1 MNRSN
6 IDNKER
12 TLSISLGDHLEY
24 GQGAG
29 ALNTT
34 EAIADALKLWRER
47 YRVSKLYWRVEK
59 QDYQNARYVHADPAS
74 KKGERNYW
82 KALQELADRDF
93 DPAQAVVE
101 EAHAQDVPIY
111 IYTTIIDEG
120 DDPPYIWRTHFA
132 TAHPEYQVIDRA
144 QKAYHPGVL
153 CMAYPEVQEYQ
164 LGWIKELMDVYP
176 ADGVFI
182 SLRAHVWP
190 AAHADQFGFNEP
202 IVEEFKHR
210 YGINILWDDFDLET
224 WRALRGEYLT
234 QMLRRI
240 KDMLRSMGR
249 KLAVGIPRCERLGP
263 PFGNMLLDW
272 RTWVKAG
279 IVDDLRIGVVSGR
292 WLHSDKPAGYGH
304 VGSDE
309 DGIGVKSLLED
320 VDITFGPTCKAHG
333 CPLYI
338 TQSNFQLVSPEIQ
351 AALLESPYLTG
362 ITLNSGRLPETDY
375 TTGLLAKRPDLQAS
389 DELQA
394 QTPNDAA

>member
-1 MNRSN
+1 MGTSTM
-6 IDNKER
+6 DSKEY

-24 GQGAG
+24 GKGMG
-29 ALNTT
+29 ALNTS
-34 EAIADALKLWRER
+34 EALADALKLWQER

-59 QDYQNARYVHADPAS
+59 ADYQNGRYVH
-74 KKGERNYW
+74 KYGERNYW
-82 KALQELADRDF
+82 RALQELADRRF
-93 DPAQAVVE
+93 DAAQAAIKA
-101 EAHAQDVPIY
+101 AHSLGMSLY

-120 DDPPYIWRTHFA
+120 DDPPSSWRTHFA
-132 TAHPEYQVIDRA
+132 TAHPEYQVVDRT
-144 QKAYHPGVL
+144 QKNHHPGVL
-153 CMAYPEVQEYQ
+153 CLAYPEVQEYQ

-202 IVEEFKHR
+202 VVEEFKRR
-210 YGINILWDDFDLET
+210 YGVNILWDDFDVEA

-234 QMLRRI
+234 QILRRI
-240 KDMLRSMGR
+240 KDMLRPMGR
-249 KLAVGIPRCERLGP
+249 KLAIGIPRCARLGP

-272 RTWVKAG
+272 HTWVQAG

-292 WLHSDKPAGYGH
+292 WLHSDKPAGYGY

-309 DGIGVKSLLED
+309 DCIGVKSLLED
-320 VDITFGPTCKAHG
+320 VDITFGPVCKAHG

-338 TQSNFQLVSPEIQ
+338 TQSNFQLVSPEMQ
-351 AALLESPYLTG
+351 AGLLESPYLTG

-375 TTGLLAKRPDLQAS
+375 TTGLLEKRKDLQTS
-389 DELQA
+389 GELQL